1 MTCCHYVIF
10 RTYFDILIEFTNNIK
25 CPRVLKAIN
34 YEELNA
40 TNRGAISQVV
50 TRFSW
55 QRGMFLRRPNR
66 DTISC
71 IVARF

>member
-1 MTCCHYVIF
+1 
-10 RTYFDILIEFTNNIK
+10 
-25 CPRVLKAIN
+25 VLTAII
-34 YEELNA
+34 YEELKA
-40 TNRGAISQVV
+40 TNRGAIFQAM

-55 QRGMFLRRPNR
+55 QRGMFFRRPNR